1 MKTQKLLILLA
12 LAFASP
18 AFAAYKCVDEKGVTR
33 IGETPPDECAN
44 VVMYEITK
52 AGQVIKKI
60 DPSLTEAEVKARK
73 EEAERKLQADKQAA
87 EQRRKDEAL
96 LNTYGSE
103 REIDMTRDRNIE
115 PLNGRIKIARERIA
129 AVDKRVQ
136 EIEEEMEFYKAGKSS
151 SKAGK
156 TRETPQNLVFDLE
169 RVKKEK
175 AVLEK
180 SIASSEREI
189 ETLRNKYDTDKKRWL
204 ALKAAPPQ
212 VKSSASK

>member
-1 MKTQKLLILLA
+1 
-12 LAFASP
+12 
-18 AFAAYKCVDEKGVTR
+18 
-33 IGETPPDECAN
+33 
-44 VVMYEITK
+44 
-52 AGQVIKKI
+52 VIKKI

-115 PLNGRIKIARERIA
+115 PIKARIKIARERIE
-129 AVDKRVQ
+129 AVDKRVLQ
-136 EIEEEMEFYKAGKSS
+136 IEEEMEFYKAGKS
-151 SKAGK
+151 KAGK
-156 TRETPQNLVFDLE
+156 TRETPQNLTADLE